1 MAMATATRAGVG
13 KAGSAARAL
22 SLVRT
27 EMTPTSMTTAA
38 GNREAFTALYDEFG
52 ARCFGLA
59 RRILRDER
67 LAEDAVQ
74 EVFLAVWR
82 GVTRHDPAR
91 GSVASW
97 LLTLTHHKAV
107 DAVRREENGRKR
119 RAPVELLND
128 QALAGPDV
136 DQQAFA
142 CLAGADVRGALSG
155 LPPSQREPLVLAYFG
170 GYTQREIAE
179 MTLTPL
185 GTVKT
190 RMLSGM
196 RRLRADLQAL
206 APEADQQWG
215 SSR

>member
-1 MAMATATRAGVG
+1 MRSATAIEARVG
-13 KAGSAARAL
+13 DAQAAERPL
-22 SLVRT
+22 RVVRT
-27 EMTPTSMTTAA
+27 EMTPTTMSTAHV
-38 GNREAFTALYDEFG
+38 GNREAFTALYDEYG
-52 ARCFGLA
+52 ARCYGLA

-82 GVTRHDPAR
+82 GASRHDPAR

-97 LLTLTHHKAV
+97 LLTMTHHKAV

-119 RAPVELLND
+119 RAPLELLND
-128 QALAGPDV
+128 EAITDPGV
-136 DQQAFA
+136 DQQAVDGVA
-142 CLAGADVRGALSG
+142 RDHVRGALAG
-155 LPPSQREPLVLAYFG
+155 LPPAQREPLVLAYFG

-179 MTLTPL
+179 LTRTPL

-196 RRLRADLQAL
+196 RKLRAELKDLQ
-206 APEADQQWG
+206 PGTDQQW
-215 SSR
+215 STP